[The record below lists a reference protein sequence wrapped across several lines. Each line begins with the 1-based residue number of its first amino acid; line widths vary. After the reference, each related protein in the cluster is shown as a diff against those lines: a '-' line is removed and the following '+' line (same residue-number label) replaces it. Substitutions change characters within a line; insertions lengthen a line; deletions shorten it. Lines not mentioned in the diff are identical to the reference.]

1 MRRFLSLLVTFLVL
15 GIGTSYAQ
23 VKQVSG
29 RVFSAEDKNPIPGV
43 SIFVKEASGVGTT
56 TNIDGQF
63 TFKNLPANAKTL
75 VFRFVGFQSQEVA
88 IKGGEINVTLNP
100 ESQKIEEV
108 VVTAMGM
115 KRDKKALGYASQDIK
130 ADQLNKTGSSGL
142 SSALQGKISGVDIK
156 PSSGMPGASSNITI
170 RGARSFTGSN
180 SPLYIVDGM
189 PISSTSDFST
199 GNSVTG
205 ADIAN
210 RASDIDPNEIE
221 SINILKGQ
229 AASALYGIRASNG
242 VVVITTKSGK
252 GQAKGKPV
260 ISLSNTTSI
269 EQISRYPDLQNS
281 YVQGNYGVFDPSG
294 SSSWGQRIEDLPND
308 VQINALTKLNE
319 GYGGNQPSTYNN
331 FDASKTQGKY
341 YVPQLK
347 AAGLDPWAT
356 PTRYN
361 NVKDFF
367 KTGVS
372 TSYSANI
379 SQATETGNYSFGVG
393 SASQKGIVPSTS
405 MDRYT
410 AKAAAETRLN
420 KAWRT
425 GFSTNF
431 VTTDIDKAP
440 GANSALLGTV
450 YPAPIN
456 YNLKGIPNHIAGDAY
471 TQTNYRSLT
480 FNNPYWAAEN
490 NKFNEKTARF
500 YGNSF
505 LEFTPNI
512 NWSEDKKL
520 SFKYQFGIDS
530 YTTHYQDIY
539 EFGNGGKFGS
549 IDNYGITHLG
559 VNSLLTANYSMNFGE
574 NLQFTALVGNEVNQN
589 NDKTYDQTGQDF
601 NFGGWKNIGNTNT
614 LTSVE
619 TQAKDRTVGFFGN
632 LSLTYKN
639 MIFLN
644 ATGRND
650 YVSTMPRNNR
660 SFFYPSVSLSWILTE
675 LEPLKNNSI
684 LSFAKV
690 RASYAQVG
698 QAGVYRDNYFAK
710 PAYGGGFWSGTPINY
725 PLGLVNVSAFT
736 PNSTIYDPNLK
747 PQNTKSYEL
756 GFDLRLFKNIFS
768 IEYTYARQNVTDQ
781 IFSVPLAGS
790 SGASQQVMNGGKIH
804 TNSHEVIVNVKLLS
818 TTDMEWNVGGNFT
831 KIDNFV
837 DELAPGVESIFLGG
851 FTTPQ
856 VRAGIG
862 EKFPVIYGSQ
872 YKKDAQGR
880 ILVDENPTSKTY
892 GMPMGGAPGV
902 IGKCSPDFIVGGNT
916 NFRYK
921 RVSLSS
927 TISWQKGGQMYSGSN
942 GLMSMYGMSKT
953 TEDRTTPFVYPG
965 YKADGTPNNIVRG
978 GIHDTRAYQDLYS
991 TALGNINE
999 AYIYDQDFV
1008 KLRELALSFSFPKYK
1023 GVSVNL
1029 SAFARNIL
1037 IWSKL
1042 PNFDPESSQG
1052 NNNMGGYFERLSMP
1066 QTTSYGMGLNIVF

>member
-1 MRRFLSLLVTFLVL
+1 MRRFLTLLVTLLVFGAGSAL
-15 GIGTSYAQ
+15 GQ

-29 RVFSAEDKNPIPGV
+29 KVLSAEDKQPIPGV
-43 SIFVKEASGVGTT
+43 SVFVKEASTIGTT

-63 TFKNLPANAKTL
+63 TLKNIPANAKTL
-75 VFRFVGFQSQEVA
+75 VFRFVGFQTLEVA
-88 IKGGEINVTLNP
+88 IKGAEANVVLTP
-100 ESQKIEEV
+100 ENQKLEEV

-130 ADQLNKTGSSGL
+130 AEQLNKAGSSGL
-142 SSALQGKISGVDIK
+142 SSALQGKVSGVDIK

-170 RGARSFTGSN
+170 RGARSFTGN
-180 SPLYIVDGM
+180 NTPLYIVDGM
-189 PISSTSDFST
+189 PIASSADFST
-199 GNSVTG
+199 GSSVTG

-229 AASALYGIRASNG
+229 AAAALYGIRASNG

-252 GQAKGKPV
+252 GLAKGKPV
-260 ISLSNTTSI
+260 VSISNTTSI
-269 EQISRYPDLQNS
+269 EQISRYPDLQEKW
-281 YVQGNYGVFDPSG
+281 VQGSYGTFNPST
-294 SSSWGQRIEDLPND
+294 SMSWGPTLESLPND
-308 VQINALTKLNE
+308 PK
-319 GYGGNQPSTYNN
+319 YGGNTVNSYTNQYGKQT
-331 FDASKTQGKY
+331 GKY
-341 YVPQLK
+341 YVPQL
-347 AAGLDPWAT
+347 ASAGATDPWSI

-367 KTGVS
+367 ETGVTVS
-372 TSYSANI
+372 NSANV
-379 SQATETGNYSFGVG
+379 SQATENGNFSIGFG
-393 SASQKGIVPSTS
+393 STNQTGIVPSTS

-410 AKAAAETRLN
+410 AKAAAETKLN
-420 KAWRT
+420 KAWRA

-456 YNLKGIPNHIAGDAY
+456 YNLKGIPYHAAGDPY

-490 NKFNEKTARF
+490 NKFNEKTDRF
-500 YGNSF
+500 YGNTF
-505 LEFTPNI
+505 VEYTPDI
-512 NWSEDKKL
+512 NWNNDKKL
-520 SFKYQFGIDS
+520 SFKYQVGIDS
-530 YTTHYQDIY
+530 YTSHYQDIY
-539 EFGNGGKFGS
+539 EYGNTGKFGS

-589 NDKTYDQTGQDF
+589 NDKSYDQYGQNF
-601 NFGGWKNIGNTNT
+601 NFGGFKNISNATTITGT
-614 LTSVE
+614 E
-619 TQAKDRTVGFFGN
+619 TQTKDRTVGFFGN

-639 MIFLN
+639 MIFLS

-650 YVSTMPRNNR
+650 YVSTMPRGNR
-660 SFFYPSVSLSWILTE
+660 SFFYPSVSLSWVLSE
-675 LEPLKNNSI
+675 LENLKSDI
-684 LSFAKV
+684 VSFAKI

-698 QAGVYRDNYFAK
+698 QAGTYRNNYFTT
-710 PAYGGGFWSGTPINY
+710 PAYGGGFWNGTPINY
-725 PLGLVNVSAFT
+725 PIGSINVSSFI

-747 PQNTKSYEL
+747 PQNTESYEA
-756 GFDLRLFKNIFS
+756 GFDLKLFKNIFS
-768 IEYTYARQNVTDQ
+768 VEYTYSRQNVTDQ

-790 SGASQQVMNGGKIH
+790 TGIGQQVMNGGKIH
-804 TNSHEVIVNVKLLS
+804 TNSHEVILNVKLLS
-818 TTDMEWNVGGNFT
+818 SNDLEWNIGGNFT
-831 KIDNFV
+831 KIDNYV

-862 EKFPVIYGSQ
+862 AKFPVIYGDQFKRDS
-872 YKKDAQGR
+872 KGR
-880 ILVDENPTSKTY
+880 ILVDEDPMSYTY
-892 GMPMGGAPGV
+892 GMPLQGEPGV
-902 IGKCSPDFIVGGNT
+902 IGNCSPDFIVGGNT

-921 RVSLSS
+921 RISLGA

-942 GLMSMYGMSKT
+942 GLMSMYGRSKT

-978 GIHDTRAYQDLYS
+978 GEHDPYAYQDLY
-991 TALGNINE
+991 ADVLGNISE

-1008 KLRELALSFSFPKYK
+1008 KLRELTVSYAFPKYK
-1023 GVSVNL
+1023 GVTVNL

-1066 QTTSYGMGLNIVF
+1066 QTTSIGMGLNIVF

>member
-1 MRRFLSLLVTFLVL
+1 MRRFLTLLVTMLVFGAGTAL
-15 GIGTSYAQ
+15 GQ

-29 RVFSAEDKNPIPGV
+29 KVLSSEDNQPIPGV
-43 SIFVKEASGVGTT
+43 SIFVKDASTIGTT

-63 TFKNLPANAKTL
+63 TLKNIPANAKTL
-75 VFRFVGFQSQEVA
+75 VFRIVGYQSQEVA
-88 IKGGEINVTLNP
+88 IKSGDFNVTLIP
-100 ESQKIEEV
+100 ENQKIDEV

-130 ADQLNKTGSSGL
+130 ADQLNKTGNSGL
-142 SSALQGKISGVDIK
+142 STALQGKVSGVDIK

-170 RGARSFTGSN
+170 RGARSFMGDN

-189 PISSTSDFST
+189 PIASTSDFST
-199 GNSVTG
+199 GDSVSG
-205 ADIAN
+205 ADISN

-252 GQAKGKPV
+252 NQAKGKPV
-260 ISLSNTTSI
+260 ISINNSTSF
-269 EQISRYPDLQNS
+269 ETISRYPDLQNI
-281 YVQGNYGVFDPSG
+281 YAQGTYGGFDPYG
-294 SSSWGQRIEDLPND
+294 SSSWGPIIENLPND
-308 VQINALTKLNE
+308 PT
-319 GYGGNQPSTYNN
+319 YGGNGTAAN
-331 FDASKTQGKY
+331 KGKY
-341 YVPQLK
+341 FVPQLSD
-347 AAGLDPWAT
+347 AGLKEADCWVT
-356 PTRYN
+356 PAHYN

-367 KTGVS
+367 KTGSTVS
-372 TSYSANI
+372 NSVNI
-379 SQATETGNYSFGVG
+379 SQATENGNFSFGIG
-393 SASQKGIVPSTS
+393 STNQKGIVPSTS

-410 AKAAAETRLN
+410 AKAVAETKLN
-420 KAWRT
+420 KEWRM
-425 GFSTNF
+425 GFSSNF
-431 VTTDIDKAP
+431 ITSNINKAP
-440 GANSALLGTV
+440 GANTSLVATV
-450 YPAPIN
+450 FAAPRN
-456 YNLKGIPNHIAGDAY
+456 YNMKGIPDHVAGNPY
-471 TQTNYRSLT
+471 SQTNYRSLT
-480 FNNPYWAAEN
+480 FNNPYWAADN
-490 NKFNEKTARF
+490 NLFNEKTDRF

-505 LEFTPNI
+505 LEYTPNI

-530 YTTHYQDIY
+530 YTTHYQDIF
-539 EFGNGGKFGS
+539 EFGNVDKLGS

-574 NLQFTALVGNEVNQN
+574 NLQFNALLGNEINQN

-601 NFGGWKNIGNTNT
+601 NFGGFKNIANAITLTNT
-614 LTSVE
+614 E
-619 TQAKDRTVGFFGN
+619 TQLKNRTVGFFGN

-639 MIFLN
+639 MIFLS

-675 LEPLKNNSI
+675 LESLKNNDI
-684 LSFAKV
+684 ISFAKI

-698 QAGVYRDNYFAK
+698 QAGTYLNNYYAK
-710 PAYGGGFWSGTPINY
+710 PAYGGGFWEGTPINY
-725 PLGLVNVSAFT
+725 PLGLTSVSAYI
-736 PNSTIYDPNLK
+736 PNSRIYDPKLK

-768 IEYTYARQNVTDQ
+768 IEYTYSRQNVTDQ
-781 IFSVPLAGS
+781 IFPVPLAGS
-790 SGASQQVMNGGKIH
+790 TGVSEVVMNGGKIH

-818 TTDMEWNVGGNFT
+818 TKDLDWNIGGNFT
-831 KIDNFV
+831 KIDNYV

-862 EKFPVIYGSQ
+862 DKFPVIYGSQ
-872 YKKDAQGR
+872 YKRDDQGR
-880 ILVDENPTSKTY
+880 ILVDENPNSKTY
-892 GMPMGGAPGV
+892 GMPMTGGPAV

-921 RVSLSS
+921 RVSLSA
-927 TISWQKGGQMYSGSN
+927 TLSWQKGGQMYSGTN
-942 GLMSMYGMSKT
+942 GAMLSYGMSKT

-965 YKADGTPNNIVRG
+965 YKKDGTPNNIVRG
-978 GIHDTRAYQDLYS
+978 GVHDPRAYQDLYS

-999 AYIYDQDFV
+999 AFIYDQDFV
-1008 KLRELALSFSFPKYK
+1008 KLRELTLAYSFPKFK
-1023 GVSVNL
+1023 GVTINV

-1052 NNNMGGYFERLSMP
+1052 NNNMGGYFERFSMP